1 MIPINELVRRS
12 RAAGLKRAAR
22 NREEIKLERER
33 QTLRAADRICEW
45 LVETQMNAPNCEM
58 IVDEVRRKLW
68 SMAQAGLHPDR
79 VAPPDTPIDEII
91 EQTRPPAIKDAR
103 IDIAGWYSEW
113 LCRWSFFAFPD
124 EDIRDNA
131 LDLALQRQQNR

>member
-1 MIPINELVRRS
+1 
-12 RAAGLKRAAR
+12 
-22 NREEIKLERER
+22 
-33 QTLRAADRICEW
+33 
-45 LVETQMNAPNCEM
+45 MNGPNCEM

-91 EQTRPPAIKDAR
+91 EQTRPPAIKDDC
-103 IDIAGWYSEW
+103 IDIAGWYSQW

-131 LDLALQRQQNR
+131 LDIALARQCKR